1 METNQLETFLES
13 FSKHIE
19 DVPNFHDS
27 NKALSSSLK
36 STLKDLYDFTKSEEI
51 ECKVPQSGS
60 ALKKL
65 IVDNFDLEQIWQQL
79 ELQNTCIVE
88 HMVKDISALLVAK
101 DRLIFSSLSKELS
114 NEFSTD
120 DESNSSAPD
129 EPEEKIVEDD
139 DSNNESASDSEDEDN
154 CAPPPKKYKESVVDD
169 EFFKLNEMEEFLR
182 KEENPP
188 SKVPND
194 SDSEEEDVDLFEN
207 DSDEDEEGEDEAK
220 IARFKDYFVDK
231 RQDEPKRKKNRLMEE
246 LEEENS
252 GSEQDELATNHFK
265 SSLESRQERLN
276 RKIEQFEEQ
285 AISDQPWPLKGEIT
299 GQTRP
304 QNSLLE
310 QVLDFDLTSRP
321 APVITEQASLQLEDI
336 IRQRI
341 KDKAFDSIEKCV
353 RPIDTPFDFKKKLLL
368 DQEKSKE
375 SLANIYEKDYL
386 TQQAAFDQ
394 DKQEQQEEE
403 PESHKE
409 LKKMMNSL
417 FAKLDSL
424 SNFHFT
430 ATAAIPELKVIK
442 KLPAVSMEEV
452 APVAV
457 SDANLLAPEE
467 IKNKPKGDII
477 GQNERTKTDK
487 KGERRKKKLKQ
498 KMHSQR
504 KAKIEE
510 KKASKKKFLKV

>member
-1 METNQLETFLES
+1 METNRLETFLES

-27 NKALSSSLK
+27 NEALYGSLK

-51 ECKVPQSGS
+51 VCNVPQSKVLS

-65 IVDNFDLEQIWQQL
+65 IVENFDLEQIWQQL
-79 ELQNTCIVE
+79 ELQNTSIVE

-101 DRLIFSSLSKELS
+101 ERLVFSFLSKELS
-114 NEFSTD
+114 NGLSTD
-120 DESNSSAPD
+120 DESNSSAAD
-129 EPEEKIVEDD
+129 EPEQEIIEDD
-139 DSNNESASDSEDEDN
+139 NSNNESASDSEDEDD
-154 CAPPPKKYKESVVDD
+154 CSPPLKKYKESVVDD

-207 DSDEDEEGEDEAK
+207 DSDEDEEGEDEEGEDEAK
-220 IARFKDYFVDK
+220 TARFKDYFVDK
-231 RQDEPKRKKNRLMEE
+231 RQDEPKRKKNRTYFLVKFIFTEISHFDALMS
-246 LEEENS
+246 N
-252 GSEQDELATNHFK
+252 
-265 SSLESRQERLN
+265 
-276 RKIEQFEEQ
+276 
-285 AISDQPWPLKGEIT
+285 P
-299 GQTRP
+299 
-304 QNSLLE
+304 
-310 QVLDFDLTSRP
+310 
-321 APVITEQASLQLEDI
+321 
-336 IRQRI
+336 
-341 KDKAFDSIEKCV
+341 
-353 RPIDTPFDFKKKLLL
+353 
-368 DQEKSKE
+368 
-375 SLANIYEKDYL
+375 IYEKDYL
-386 TQQAAFDQ
+386 SQQAAFNQ
-394 DKQEQQEEE
+394 DNQEQQEEE

-409 LKKMMNSL
+409 LKQMMKGL

-452 APVAV
+452 APVAI

-487 KGERRKKKLKQ
+487 KGKRRKKKVKQ
-498 KMHSQR
+498 KIHSQR
-504 KAKIEE
+504 KSKIEE

>member
-1 METNQLETFLES
+1 METNRLETFLES

-27 NKALSSSLK
+27 NEALYGSLK

-51 ECKVPQSGS
+51 VCNVPQSKVLS

-65 IVDNFDLEQIWQQL
+65 IVENFDLEQIWQQL
-79 ELQNTCIVE
+79 ELQNTSIVE

-101 DRLIFSSLSKELS
+101 ERLVFSFLSKELS
-114 NEFSTD
+114 NGLSTD
-120 DESNSSAPD
+120 DESNSSAAD
-129 EPEEKIVEDD
+129 EPEQEIIEDD
-139 DSNNESASDSEDEDN
+139 NSNNESASDSEDEDD
-154 CAPPPKKYKESVVDD
+154 CSPPLKKYKESVVDD

-194 SDSEEEDVDLFEN
+194 SDSEEEDVDL
-207 DSDEDEEGEDEAK
+207 
-220 IARFKDYFVDK
+220 
-231 RQDEPKRKKNRLMEE
+231 LMDE

-252 GSEQDELATNHFK
+252 GSEQDELEPNHFK

-276 RKIEQFEEQ
+276 RKIEQLEEQ

-341 KDKAFDSIEKCV
+341 KDNAFDSIEKCV
-353 RPIDTPFDFKKKLLL
+353 RPIDRPFDFKKKLLL

-375 SLANIYEKDYL
+375 SLANILQYIY
-386 TQQAAFDQ
+386 TQRHQQAAFNQ
-394 DKQEQQEEE
+394 DNQEQQEEE

-409 LKKMMNSL
+409 LKQMMKGL

-452 APVAV
+452 APVAI

-487 KGERRKKKLKQ
+487 KGKRRKKKVKQ
-498 KMHSQR
+498 KIHSQR
-504 KAKIEE
+504 KSKIEE